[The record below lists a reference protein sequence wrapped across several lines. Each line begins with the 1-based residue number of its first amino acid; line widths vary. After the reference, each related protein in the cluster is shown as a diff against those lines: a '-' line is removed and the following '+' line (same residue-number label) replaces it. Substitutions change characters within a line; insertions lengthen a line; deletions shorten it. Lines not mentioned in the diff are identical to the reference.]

1 MQDKEEVSEGEKCK
15 HDHAPLLVCEVMNE
29 DCAALETLKGR
40 SEIHRATIV
49 LSICK
54 MLVFISTFCKRGSK
68 KHIFSLMILLGKHK
82 IQISYQAFP

>member
-49 LSICK
+49 LSIWKNAC
-54 MLVFISTFCKRGSK
+54 I
-68 KHIFSLMILLGKHK
+68 H
-82 IQISYQAFP
+82 